1 MAYDNDVLK
10 LQNSMLKLCWNA
22 GKRIIQRPKPSAN
35 PVSNRNNKTNL
46 MLAQKT
52 SISFGISEFR
62 LSPAPLQD
70 SHSFEEAP
78 QLSIEFS
85 YYFQQLIIVM

>member
-1 MAYDNDVLK
+1 
-10 LQNSMLKLCWNA
+10 MLEC

-35 PVSNRNNKTNL
+35 PVSNRINKTNL
-46 MLAQKT
+46 MLAQT
-52 SISFGISEFR
+52 TFISFGISEFR
-62 LSPAPLQD
+62 LFPAPLQD

-85 YYFQQLIIVM
+85 YYLQQRIIAM

>member
-1 MAYDNDVLK
+1 
-10 LQNSMLKLCWNA
+10 MLEC

-35 PVSNRNNKTNL
+35 PVFNRNNKTNL
-46 MLAQKT
+46 MLAQT
-52 SISFGISEFR
+52 TFISFGISEFR
-62 LSPAPLQD
+62 LFPAPLQD

-85 YYFQQLIIVM
+85 YYLQQRIIAM